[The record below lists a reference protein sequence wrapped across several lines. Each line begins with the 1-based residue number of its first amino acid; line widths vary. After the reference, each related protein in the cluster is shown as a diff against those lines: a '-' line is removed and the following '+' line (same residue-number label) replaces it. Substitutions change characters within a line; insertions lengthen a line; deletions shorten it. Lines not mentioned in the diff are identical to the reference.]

1 MAWVEQTM
9 NHGGIEA
16 TFTEEG
22 VWIKNQG
29 GEEAVFVWPSVQEY
43 AHAYAFIL
51 RKCAQH
57 LERVGRGLPTKTEV
71 DEMNPQITGTP

>member
-1 MAWVEQTM
+1 M
-9 NHGGIEA
+9 NHGGVEA

-22 VWIKNQG
+22 VWVENRNQG
-29 GEEAVFVWPSVQEY
+29 DRQALFVWPSAQED

-57 LERVGRGLPTKTEV
+57 LERVGRGLPTKAEV
-71 DEMNPQITGTP
+71 DELNAKIMSTATESR

>member
-1 MAWVEQTM
+1 M

-22 VWIKNQG
+22 VWFESLDQD
-29 GEEAVFVWPSVQEY
+29 EQQAFPFWPSARED

-57 LERVGRGLPTKTEV
+57 LERVGRGLPTRAEV
-71 DEMNPQITGTP
+71 DELNAKIMSTATESR

>member
-1 MAWVEQTM
+1 M
-9 NHGGIEA
+9 NHGGVEA

-22 VWIKNQG
+22 VWVENHDQG
-29 GEEAVFVWPSVQEY
+29 DQQAFFFWPSARED

-57 LERVGRGLPTKTEV
+57 LERVGRGLPTKAEV
-71 DEMNPQITGTP
+71 DELNTKIMCSTTTETR